1 MIRRPPKSKRT
12 DTVLPYTTRIRY
24 NRLRRHQGP
33 GEAMTTATV
42 LFLDLSRFTALT
54 DVHGDHAA
62 VGAVGRRDRRHGSE
76 AEHRP
81 DLVRVFTMPEAN
93 PTSAGLAPRSEEHTS
108 ELQSLLRTSYDVFCL

>member
-62 VGAVGRRDRRHGSE
+62 VGAVGRRDCRHGSA
-76 AEHRP
+76 AERSP
-81 DLVRVFTMPEAN
+81 DLVRVFTMPEA
-93 PTSAGLAPRSEEHTS
+93 RSDEHTS
-108 ELQSLLRTSYDVFCL
+108 ELQSLMRISSAASCLKQKTPRT